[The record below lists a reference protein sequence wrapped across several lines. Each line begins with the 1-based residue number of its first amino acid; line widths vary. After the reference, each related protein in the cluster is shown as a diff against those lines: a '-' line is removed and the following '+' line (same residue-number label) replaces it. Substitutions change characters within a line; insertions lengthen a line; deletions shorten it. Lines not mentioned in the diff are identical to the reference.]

1 MIIIKEGIPTKIPGI
16 TSLYVKINPVKELLD
31 IIKQCTPTNFDK
43 KTKLWEIP
51 CTRLAKFINIAHCYD
66 SIELDLLPDEH
77 FEPIE
82 YKLGEYKT
90 KPFKHQLEGI
100 QYGLNH
106 DCFLLLDVP
115 GLGKTLQ
122 LIYLAQELKKREN
135 IEHCLIICGI
145 NTLKTNWEKEIEKH
159 SDLSFT
165 IPGKKISKTGKV
177 TYGTIPERAKA
188 LKEKINEFFVIINIE
203 SLRSDEV
210 VEAIVK
216 SENKFDMI
224 ALDEAH
230 VCKSSKSSQ
239 GKNLLKLKDAKHRIA
254 MTGTLLLNN
263 PLDVFVPLKWI
274 DAEHSTLTNFK
285 QQYLEFGGNF
295 GNEVI
300 GYKHVENLQEQISK
314 YSIRRQKDLLD
325 LPEKNIIDEYLD
337 MSPEQSKFYNDILQG
352 ILDDVDKVTID
363 TSGILSM
370 CTRLRQAA
378 SCPSILTSSQ
388 IPSVKAERC
397 LEHVEEIVN
406 SGNKVVIFSQFKK
419 TLDDVAKGVEKY
431 GSLICTGDIPD
442 TIINDNIEK
451 FQNDDNYKV
460 MLCTIQKMGTG
471 VTLNAASYA
480 IFLET
485 SFVYG
490 LQEQHEDRIYRIG
503 SKNPVFIY
511 RLWCNNTFDQ
521 RIKQLLDQK
530 QVLSD
535 YVIDKR
541 TDRDK
546 IDILKSLL
554 IV

>member
-1 MIIIKEGIPTKIPGI
+1 MIVIKEGIPTKIPGM
-16 TSLYVKINPVKELLD
+16 TSLYIKINPIKELLE
-31 IIKQCTPTNFDK
+31 IIKRCTPINFDK

-51 CTRLAKFINIAHCYD
+51 CTRLSKFINMAHRYD
-66 SIELDLLPDEH
+66 SIELDLLPDVQKQDVKYE
-77 FEPIE
+77 
-82 YKLGEYKT
+82 LSNYKT
-90 KPFKHQLEGI
+90 KPFKHQIEGI

-122 LIYLAQELKKREN
+122 LIYLAQELKKRED

-145 NTLKTNWEKEIEKH
+145 NTLKTNWEKEIQKH
-159 SDLSFT
+159 SDLSYM

-177 TYGTIPERAKA
+177 TYGSIPERVLA
-188 LKEKINEFFVIINIE
+188 LQQKIDEFFVIINIE
-203 SLRSDEV
+203 SLRSDE
-210 VEAIVK
+210 IVK
-216 SENKFDMI
+216 AILNGENNFDMI
-224 ALDEAH
+224 AVDEAH
-230 VCKSSKSSQ
+230 VCKSNTSSQ
-239 GKNLLKLKDAKHRIA
+239 GKNLLKLKKAKHKIA

-274 DAEHSTLTNFK
+274 GAEHSTLTNFK
-285 QQYLEFGGNF
+285 QQYIEYGGFF
-295 GNEVI
+295 GNEII
-300 GYKHVENLQEQISK
+300 GYKHVENLQEQIASC
-314 YSIRRQKDLLD
+314 SIRRQKDLLD

-337 MSPEQSKFYNDILQG
+337 MSPEQTKFYNDILQG
-352 ILDDVDKVTID
+352 VLDDVDKVEINT
-363 TSGILSM
+363 TTMLSM

-378 SCPSILTSSQ
+378 SCPSILTSSS

-397 LEHVEEIVN
+397 LEHVEEIIN

-419 TLDDVAKGVEKY
+419 TLDDVAPSVEKY

-442 TIINDNIEK
+442 NIIDENIEK
-451 FQNDDNYKV
+451 FQHDDNYKV

-490 LQEQHEDRIYRIG
+490 LQEQHEDRIHRIG

-535 YVIDKR
+535 YVIDNK
-541 TDRDK
+541 TEK
-546 IDILKSLL
+546 GKADILRSLL
-554 IV
+554 VV